1 MTDLHTPRE
10 TQDDYREP
18 SAWAVGWTVFAAVMM
33 VMIGV
38 FHAIAGLVAIF
49 DDDFFTQV
57 REYIFDFDADTW
69 GWIHLILGILLVIA
83 GAALFTGSVAAR
95 IVGVVL
101 AALSMLAAFAWLPY
115 YPVWSIVI
123 IAVAISVVWALTVH
137 GRDIT
142 AGS

>member
-1 MTDLHTPRE
+1 MPR
-10 TQDDYREP
+10 DYREP

-38 FHAIAGLVAIF
+38 FHAIAGLVSLF

-57 REYIFDFDADTW
+57 REYVFDFDATTW
-69 GWIHLILGILLVIA
+69 GWIHLVLGIVLVIA

-95 IVGVVL
+95 FVGVVL

-123 IAVAISVVWALTVH
+123 IAVAVSVVWALTIH

>member
-1 MTDLHTPRE
+1 MTDLHIPRDTE
-10 TQDDYREP
+10 DDYREP
-18 SAWAVGWTVFAAVMM
+18 SAWAVGWIVFAAVMM

-57 REYIFDFDADTW
+57 REYVFDFDADTW
-69 GWIHLILGILLVIA
+69 GWIHLILGIVLVIA

-95 IVGVVL
+95 TVGVIL
-101 AALSMLAAFAWLPY
+101 AGLSMLAAFAWLPY
-115 YPVWSIVI
+115 YPIWAVVI
-123 IAVAISVVWALTVH
+123 IAVAVSVVWALTVH